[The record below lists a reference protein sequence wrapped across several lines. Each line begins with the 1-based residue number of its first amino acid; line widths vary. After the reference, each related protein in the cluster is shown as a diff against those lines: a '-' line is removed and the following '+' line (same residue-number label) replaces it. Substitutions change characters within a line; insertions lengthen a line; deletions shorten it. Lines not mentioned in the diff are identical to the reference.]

1 MVRSRDK
8 PISELT
14 KGEKQAIKIRLEA
27 EAKSGSGGSRTK
39 TEEKLIEGDKNLQDS
54 ISKAAE
60 KQKEAVFKDR
70 EIEVKVEQTET
81 ERGIKKVKVY
91 YDAKTGQKIAQ
102 ETETQFR
109 SYVGRQPTKS
119 EVTGV
124 GNRTYEPIAIQE
136 KKIVKE
142 IKEKKPAA
150 GVMSVWKPEYTQQR
164 KDYIKTNV
172 EILPTYDF
180 MLTREASTIDI
191 LESSSGNMKNWA
203 KVEYFVK
210 DFVPKATIK
219 TAAVVGAAAVT
230 SVAPWVGVPLFGLAV
245 AGTTFELKNIQNQ
258 ISQVKYGN
266 QMLVSPRIKLSSDV
280 ASDIVSLAVGSQVM
294 KVLPKT
300 RVTEETTKT
309 EFIKKLNTKEQ
320 QRVSQNYDKKIK
332 YYKEKVAPSLKEQ
345 KIEAQTPKGKFTA
358 FLKEKTAQ
366 FKSMAG
372 VRQETQTI
380 EVQKPQVMKD
390 IEIVKLRTYEYPTL
404 LRGFVVG
411 APNLKAG
418 ITTETGFTNSREIT
432 FQEYKTF
439 GKEETKERI
448 NSAQI
453 QRTKTLTFTK
463 IEPELI
469 KDKPRSFI
477 RPPILDEDIGIKT
490 ASPSQV
496 QTITTIQEP
505 ITKLKQK
512 QKLKPLLKEDTATSS
527 KTFTGL
533 PKITLP
539 SNKGFLNS
547 TSPLF
552 EGFDVFVKRK
562 GKYVKENISP
572 LSEEGAKALGFRKT
586 EFGSPASFKIKP
598 SKSIARSS
606 DKLTPFEELIFSKQ
620 YYKKQ
625 ERDDSIFVEK
635 RKYRISTPQEVQ
647 EISYKGLMS
656 QWTKKG
662 KLL

>member
-552 EGFDVFVKRK
+552 EGF
-562 GKYVKENISP
+562 
-572 LSEEGAKALGFRKT
+572 
-586 EFGSPASFKIKP
+586 
-598 SKSIARSS
+598 
-606 DKLTPFEELIFSKQ
+606 
-620 YYKKQ
+620 
-625 ERDDSIFVEK
+625 
-635 RKYRISTPQEVQ
+635 
-647 EISYKGLMS
+647 
-656 QWTKKG
+656 
-662 KLL
+662 